1 MDLKNRVVMVTGA
14 SSGIGEATARAM
26 AARGARVVVV
36 SEREADLNAVAVS
49 INEAGGC
56 AVPIVADFARAG
68 GVDNLIE
75 RTEATVGPVEVLVN
89 NAGVG
94 MHALVGERPMEDTR
108 FLFEVN
114 FFALASLCSQVLTGM
129 YHRRAGCIINVSSA
143 AGQFGCAGMSAYSA
157 SKGAVHAFTQALRVE
172 ARMHDVFVSEI
183 VPISVR
189 TAFFNN
195 VRGKAYKPLGVVI
208 TPEKV
213 ANCIV
218 HTASAKRPLPEV
230 WPYKPIRLAF
240 LANVLAP
247 GILMKI
253 NAHTFERSQRMH
265 GETK

>member
-1 MDLKNRVVMVTGA
+1 
-14 SSGIGEATARAM
+14 
-26 AARGARVVVV
+26 
-36 SEREADLNAVAVS
+36 
-49 INEAGGC
+49 
-56 AVPIVADFARAG
+56 
-68 GVDNLIE
+68 
-75 RTEATVGPVEVLVN
+75 
-89 NAGVG
+89 
-94 MHALVGERPMEDTR
+94 
-108 FLFEVN
+108 
-114 FFALASLCSQVLTGM
+114 
-129 YHRRAGCIINVSSA
+129 
-143 AGQFGCAGMSAYSA
+143 
-157 SKGAVHAFTQALRVE
+157 
-172 ARMHDVFVSEI
+172 MHDVFVSEI